1 MTRLRKLLFLL
12 AITALA
18 VGVPTRTLKADP
30 STGFILCSCQLCSR
44 SDVVCQVS
52 EHLNQIIN
60 EVQALTPNIETLKE
74 GMQLQSVGAQQISE
88 ALAQLSQLCPF
99 VVSESHGRVLR

>member
-1 MTRLRKLLFLL
+1 MTRLRRLLFLL

-52 EHLNQIIN
+52 PSGFSIRC
-60 EVQALTPNIETLKE
+60 ADYYAMFCK
-74 GMQLQSVGAQQISE
+74 
-88 ALAQLSQLCPF
+88 
-99 VVSESHGRVLR
+99 

>member
-30 STGFILCSCQLCSR
+30 STGFILCSCQLCAH
-44 SDVVCQVS
+44 SDVICRISPTGFSIRCADYYAMYCQ
-52 EHLNQIIN
+52 
-60 EVQALTPNIETLKE
+60 
-74 GMQLQSVGAQQISE
+74 
-88 ALAQLSQLCPF
+88 
-99 VVSESHGRVLR
+99 

>member
-1 MTRLRKLLFLL
+1 MTRLRRLLFLL

-44 SDVVCQVS
+44 SDVICQVS
-52 EHLNQIIN
+52 PSGFSIRC
-60 EVQALTPNIETLKE
+60 ADYYAMFCK
-74 GMQLQSVGAQQISE
+74 
-88 ALAQLSQLCPF
+88 
-99 VVSESHGRVLR
+99 